1 MNIDKAF
8 VFSILIC
15 LVTVAVAFD
24 SHFSGD
30 VKPQEA
36 LKHIV
41 GNIGSGK
48 ADVESVLILALHNA
62 RLPGG
67 IVRGPDLDNEIERES
82 ISQMTIEGLLNNIVS
97 ITHVY
102 RWVVDDGVIN
112 LVPALNEPAMLSF
125 IVTQF
130 DADNLV
136 SLDDALNRLL
146 EMPDLQKRSAELHL
160 NTGLEI
166 LVGPVRPPGSPRDSF
181 SVHCRNKTLRE
192 TLNIMV
198 RSQGRG
204 VWEYRET
211 HWDKHHGFSIRF
223 PIQ

>member
-15 LVTVAVAFD
+15 LVTMEMAFD
-24 SHFSGD
+24 GHLSD
-30 VKPQEA
+30 DTKPQEA
-36 LKHIV
+36 LKRIV
-41 GNIGSGK
+41 GNIGNGK
-48 ADVESVLILALHNA
+48 ADVESALILALDNA

-82 ISQMTIEGLLNNIVS
+82 ASQMTIEGLLNNIVS
-97 ITHVY
+97 VTPRY
-102 RWVVDDGVIN
+102 RWVVDYGVIN
-112 LVPALNEPAMLSF
+112 LVPAFNEPAMLSF
-125 IVTQF
+125 IVTKF
-130 DADNLV
+130 DADDLA
-136 SLDDALNRLL
+136 SLDDARNRLL

-166 LVGPVRPPGSPRDSF
+166 RVGGVRPPGSPRDSF

-198 RSQGRG
+198 RAQGRG

-211 HWDKHHGFSIRF
+211 HWDKHHGFSITF